1 MHALIGLRPLRF
13 DLPLVAAVSIP
24 DLTVSVDANPDDIKS
39 DATNKLVVH
48 ADLVLNCTSV
58 AKCFSSHDCRTW
70 TRCMCF
76 GVQAND
82 GPSLPIESDTPPV
95 TETEKIGKE
104 KGKSRKSV
112 KSSAQAPHVS
122 TSGGDS
128 SGARGSSGVGGSGSG
143 GGAPQG
149 DTHANPAR

>member
-1 MHALIGLRPLRF
+1 
-13 DLPLVAAVSIP
+13 
-24 DLTVSVDANPDDIKS
+24 
-39 DATNKLVVH
+39 
-48 ADLVLNCTSV
+48 
-58 AKCFSSHDCRTW
+58 
-70 TRCMCF
+70 MCF

-104 KGKSRKSV
+104 KGKSRKSA
-112 KSSAQAPHVS
+112 KTSSAQAPHVS

-128 SGARGSSGVGGSGSG
+128 SGARGSGGVWGSGSG

-149 DTHANPAR
+149 DTLAVPAR